1 MDAVYQ
7 LFISSSTVFNKP
19 LKIFRKA
26 VELCRGNAYNNN
38 MEKEVQNRITADIAA
53 FRLPRYAQI
62 PEVGLYLEQVVRYIN
77 ARLAPLGE
85 PELTGSMVSNYVKQ
99 KLVPAPQKKLYTAEH
114 LVRLLFIAVVKS
126 VVPLEGLRLMFSIQE
141 ECYPLQTAYDYFCDE
156 FENMLGAAFGIAPAR
171 EGLGETRSDA
181 KNLLRNTIVA
191 TVNKIYLDRYLKEY
205 QKRREEASDE
215 GETSA
220 QGIE

>member
-7 LFISSSTVFNKP
+7 LFISSSTAFNKL
-19 LKIFRKA
+19 LKMFRKA

-99 KLVPAPQKKLYTAEH
+99 KLVPAPQKSCIQPNIL
-114 LVRLLFIAVVKS
+114 RGFCSSRWSSLLF
-126 VVPLEGLRLMFSIQE
+126 LWRGF
-141 ECYPLQTAYDYFCDE
+141 D
-156 FENMLGAAFGIAPAR
+156 
-171 EGLGETRSDA
+171 
-181 KNLLRNTIVA
+181 
-191 TVNKIYLDRYLKEY
+191 
-205 QKRREEASDE
+205 
-215 GETSA
+215 
-220 QGIE
+220 

>member
-1 MDAVYQ
+1 M
-7 LFISSSTVFNKP
+7 
-19 LKIFRKA
+19 
-26 VELCRGNAYNNN
+26 
-38 MEKEVQNRITADIAA
+38 QNRITADIAA

-114 LVRLLFIAVVKS
+114 LARLLFIAVVKP

-156 FENMLGAAFGIAPAR
+156 FENMLGAAFGVAPVV
-171 EGLGETRSDA
+171 EGLGETESDA
-181 KNLLRNTIVA
+181 KDLLRSTISA
-191 TVNKIYLDRYLKEY
+191 TVNKVCLTGIWRSIESGGSRLRLLREKKSPCYSRNAVWQLQAVKQRETI
-205 QKRREEASDE
+205 QK
-215 GETSA
+215 
-220 QGIE
+220 

>member
-7 LFISSSTVFNKP
+7 LFISSSTAFNKP

-114 LVRLLFIAVVKS
+114 LARLLFIAVVKP

-141 ECYPLQTAYDYFCDE
+141 ECYPLQTAYDC
-156 FENMLGAAFGIAPAR
+156 AARSRLPS
-171 EGLGETRSDA
+171 TRSVWTGIWRSIESGGSRLR
-181 KNLLRNTIVA
+181 LLRKKKSPCYSRNAVWQLQAVKQRETI
-191 TVNKIYLDRYLKEY
+191 
-205 QKRREEASDE
+205 QK
-215 GETSA
+215 
-220 QGIE
+220 

>member
-1 MDAVYQ
+1 M
-7 LFISSSTVFNKP
+7 
-19 LKIFRKA
+19 
-26 VELCRGNAYNNN
+26 
-38 MEKEVQNRITADIAA
+38 QNRITADIAA

-99 KLVPAPQKKLYTAEH
+99 KLVPAPLKKLYTAEH
-114 LVRLLFIAVVKS
+114 LARLLFIAVVKP

-156 FENMLGAAFGIAPAR
+156 FENMLGAAFGVAPAMQ
-171 EGLGETRSDA
+171 GIGETESDE
-181 KNLLRNTIVA
+181 KDLLRNTITAV
-191 TVNKIYLDRYLKEY
+191 VNKVYLDRYLAFY
-205 QKRREEASDE
+205 RE
-215 GETSA
+215 A
-220 QGIE
+220 QDAAPSEQE

>member
-1 MDAVYQ
+1 
-7 LFISSSTVFNKP
+7 
-19 LKIFRKA
+19 
-26 VELCRGNAYNNN
+26 
-38 MEKEVQNRITADIAA
+38 
-53 FRLPRYAQI
+53 
-62 PEVGLYLEQVVRYIN
+62 
-77 ARLAPLGE
+77 
-85 PELTGSMVSNYVKQ
+85 
-99 KLVPAPQKKLYTAEH
+99 
-114 LVRLLFIAVVKS
+114 
-126 VVPLEGLRLMFSIQE
+126 MFSIQE
-141 ECYPLQTAYDYFCDE
+141 DNYTLQTAYDYFCDE

-171 EGLGETRSDA
+171 EGLGETQSDA

>member
-114 LVRLLFIAVVKS
+114 LARLLFIAVVKP

-156 FENMLGAAFGIAPAR
+156 FENMLGAAFGVAPAV
-171 EGLGETRSDA
+171 EGLGETESDA
-181 KNLLRNTIVA
+181 KDLLRDLG
-191 TVNKIYLDRYLKEY
+191 YR
-205 QKRREEASDE
+205 Q
-215 GETSA
+215 
-220 QGIE
+220 QGLSGPVSGGVSKAAGAG

>member
-7 LFISSSTVFNKP
+7 LFISSSTAFNKL

-38 MEKEVQNRITADIAA
+38 MEKEMQNRITADIAA

-114 LVRLLFIAVVKS
+114 LARLLFIAVVKP

-156 FENMLGAAFGIAPAR
+156 FENMLGAAFGVAPAV
-171 EGLGETRSDA
+171 EGLG
-181 KNLLRNTIVA
+181 
-191 TVNKIYLDRYLKEY
+191 
-205 QKRREEASDE
+205 
-215 GETSA
+215 
-220 QGIE
+220 